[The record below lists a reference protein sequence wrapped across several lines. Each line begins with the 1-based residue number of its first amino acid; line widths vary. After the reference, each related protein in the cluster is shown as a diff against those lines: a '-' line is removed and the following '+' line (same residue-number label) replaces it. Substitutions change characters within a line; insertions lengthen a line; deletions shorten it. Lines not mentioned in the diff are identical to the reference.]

1 MKVEYYKYFID
12 KYPIDYADKYYICWS
27 ATNDTFTKIEEGD
40 ELTVGLLIMN
50 NDGITDEKTDI
61 CLSKHSNNK
70 EAANKI
76 LNAPKG
82 RYSPAM
88 RGKQ

>member
-50 NDGITDEKTDI
+50 NDGITEQRILVERRKN
-61 CLSKHSNNK
+61 KSN
-70 EAANKI
+70 
-76 LNAPKG
+76 
-82 RYSPAM
+82 
-88 RGKQ
+88 